1 MENVPGGRNKSF
13 AICKRKSQRILNN
26 IRFLR
31 QRFEPEVVAQERART
46 GKLEVKSNV
55 AKTT

>member
-1 MENVPGGRNKSF
+1 MENVPSGRNKSF
-13 AICKRKSQRILNN
+13 AICKRN

-31 QRFEPEVVAQERART
+31 QRFEPEVAVQERART